1 MTYKEVISHL
11 RNEIVNATGTLAAL
25 PPKAAEI
32 SGLNHHINALDLAIK
47 AVKKQIPDKP
57 HPIKI
62 VVDRLEIG
70 NARWGKGTIVYRCP
84 VCETY
89 MTMLHDYCYKCG
101 QRIDWSGA
109 GDQTKGEC
117 EQE

>member
-47 AVKKQIPDKP
+47 AVKKQIPEKP
-57 HPIKI
+57 HPTK
-62 VVDRLEIG
+62 VV
-70 NARWGKGTIVYRCP
+70 V
-84 VCETY
+84 
-89 MTMLHDYCYKCG
+89 DYCYKCG
-101 QRIDWSGA
+101 QKIDWS
-109 GDQTKGEC
+109 E
-117 EQE
+117 E